1 MSKIHELSRV
11 TVCLTDEELQSLEAQ
26 ANKRKMPRSA
36 LIKEAIA
43 VAVKPQT
50 KKKSIQSSVQLDS
63 GKATIDNAVTAVTR
77 MFPDISR
84 QRVEPIVCTVICAMA
99 AKNKK
104 KQ

>member
-43 VAVKPQT
+43 VAVKPPT
-50 KKKSIQSSVQLDS
+50 KKNQSNRLSSWTQA
-63 GKATIDNAVTAVTR
+63 K
-77 MFPDISR
+77 
-84 QRVEPIVCTVICAMA
+84 QRLITL
-99 AKNKK
+99 
-104 KQ
+104 